1 MESACFFLASSAL
14 AADRVRMT
22 AAQHGAWA
30 KAELFKEAES
40 CTFMRR
46 LCLRLIATELRNF
59 LVKHADRNG
68 VIDGDIDEDAFY
80 LEYGQGLRVG
90 RRGKGQGLRAW
101 RRGKGRRGKG
111 CWRVRP

>member
-1 MESACFFLASSAL
+1 MESACFFGADRDAFANPWSSAL

-80 LEYGQGLRVG
+80 LEYD
-90 RRGKGQGLRAW
+90 
-101 RRGKGRRGKG
+101 
-111 CWRVRP
+111 